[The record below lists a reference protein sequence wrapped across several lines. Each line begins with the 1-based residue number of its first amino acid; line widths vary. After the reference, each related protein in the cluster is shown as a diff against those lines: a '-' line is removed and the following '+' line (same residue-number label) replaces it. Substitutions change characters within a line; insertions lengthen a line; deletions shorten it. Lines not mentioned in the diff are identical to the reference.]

1 MRMGPCHL
9 VHCANIKTI
18 NGNVLNWVNELRYL
32 GVYLVSSNKFKCNYA
47 YARKSF
53 YRSFNAIFGRVGRLG
68 NVLYLIKAKCLP
80 VLLYGLEVCP
90 VSVSD
95 MRSLEFTVKRI
106 MIKLFRTYDSGII
119 NSCVSHFDFPTVSE
133 LVGQRINMFLLKRNS
148 LDNILF
154 KVCQSLQYTSSV
166 LDVYRATTCVVVC
179 VFLYV
184 DCVCLSFFVFFSLFM
199 LLSKFFR

>member
-1 MRMGPCHL
+1 MGPRHL

-133 LVGQRINMFLLKRNS
+133 LVGQRINSFLLKWNS

-154 KVCQSLQYTSSV
+154 KVCQSL
-166 LDVYRATTCVVVC
+166 
-179 VFLYV
+179 
-184 DCVCLSFFVFFSLFM
+184 
-199 LLSKFFR
+199 